1 MRETLIDRMQY
12 RITAINSEIRI
23 CEMELHALTVKMS
36 EKGLDDAKAA
46 AKHWIET
53 YSHRDAHNI
62 CDIVDSQ
69 FYLAMQIVNR
79 LDVLQCYDYKDE
91 ICRILWQYLSLEE
104 YNTLYKKFHHHEDLT
119 QEETDI
125 ITKAGGKNW

>member
-36 EKGLDDAKAA
+36 EKGLDDAEAA
-46 AKHWIET
+46 AKRWIET
-53 YSHRDAHNI
+53 FSYRDAHKI

-79 LDVLQCYDYKDE
+79 LDVLQCNEYKDQ
-91 ICRILWQYLSLEE
+91 ICRILLQYLSWEE
-104 YNTLYKKFHHHEDLT
+104 YNALYKKFHHHDDLT

-125 ITKAGGKNW
+125 ITKAAEKKW